1 MMPSSN
7 PPLHFLIPDP
17 RMFPSGG
24 NIYNAQLIK
33 ALQAKVDNLKVS
45 HDPQQ
50 LSLDDP
56 QTILFVDTLFLEEF
70 DPGTCESSTFLI
82 THHLESLDAKTEAE
96 GEVLIAKEKKVLQDF
111 DGFLCTS
118 NFTSQYLK
126 ETIGMS
132 QPTIQVLPALSV
144 LESLNEKEIKKNQRT
159 VLMVG
164 NLLPRKG
171 ILPFL
176 QEWSQYA
183 WPIDFRLEIIGDLEL
198 DANYAEACL
207 AFWKNLASE
216 KKSQVS
222 FLGALDQSLVLEK
235 YQEADA
241 LVSASTMETFGM
253 ALQEAVAAALPLFVL
268 EGGHAQAHVQNG
280 NGASFIALQELVLA
294 LKHWSETIP
303 LQASYAHAAKQLAL
317 AEKRNWSTA
326 AEEFL
331 TQIKKNFLMPEN
343 AFDTT
348 WLNTRYPFD
357 EAARNQ
363 SVDQAAMAFLKTL
376 PATGKKELRF
386 LDIGSGTG
394 ANFLHFYE
402 SLPFA
407 QNWILMDHDPRLLQ
421 ASLQRIEAE
430 AKAKAYPVFVE
441 DHRLRLV
448 CPDGDVCIEV
458 LSGAFE
464 EVEKLVALASLDLVM
479 ASAFFDLFTREKLD
493 HFLQKIKKA
502 SCGLLLT
509 LNYSEMTFSP
519 ELSLD
524 KKVVQ
529 WYEAH
534 MQRPQNSGAA
544 MGPDCSRQI
553 QASLE
558 NGAIDFVAGKS
569 IWKIG
574 EKDQAMSRFLLG
586 FMEEAIGELA
596 LPEKEQEAFEDWLR
610 IRKKELEEEGLAL
623 EVAHFDF
630 FATSL

>member
-1 MMPSSN
+1 MPFSN
-7 PPLHFLIPDP
+7 RPLHFLIPDP
-17 RMFPSGG
+17 RTFPSGG

-33 ALQAKVDNLKVS
+33 ALQAKAENVKES
-45 HDPQQ
+45 HDPQE

-56 QTILFVDTLFLEEF
+56 QTLLFVDTLFLGKF
-70 DPGTCESSTFLI
+70 DPGTCGASTFLI
-82 THHLESLDAKTEAE
+82 THHLASLDAKTEAE
-96 GEVLIAKEKKVLQDF
+96 RQVLIAKEKKTLQDF

-126 ETIGMS
+126 ESIGMS
-132 QPTIQVLPALSV
+132 PPMMEVLPALSV
-144 LESLNEKEIKKNQRT
+144 LESLKKKEIKKDQRL

-176 QEWSQYA
+176 QAWSQYT

-207 AFWKNLASE
+207 AFWKNLPVE

-235 YQEADA
+235 YREADA

-268 EGGHAQAHVQNG
+268 EGGHAQAHVQHG

-294 LKHWSETIP
+294 LKNWSETIH
-303 LQASYAHAAKQLAL
+303 LQESYARAAKDLAL

-331 TQIKKNFLMPEN
+331 TQIKTYFPMPEN

-348 WLNTRYPFD
+348 WLNTRFPFD

-363 SVDQAAMAFLKTL
+363 KVDQAATAFLKTL
-376 PATGKKELRF
+376 PVATKKELRF

-421 ASLQRIEAE
+421 ASLQRIEEE

-441 DHRLRLV
+441 DQRLRLV
-448 CPDGDVCIEV
+448 RPDGDISIEV

-464 EVEKLVALASLDLVM
+464 EVEKLVDLTSLDLVM

-493 HFLQKIKKA
+493 HFFQKIKKA
-502 SCGLLLT
+502 NCGLLLT

-519 ELSLD
+519 ELPFD

-534 MQRPQNSGAA
+534 MQRPQDSGAA

-574 EKDQAMSRFLLG
+574 EKDQVMSRFLLG

-596 LPEKEQEAFEDWLR
+596 LAEKEQEVFADWLR
-610 IRKKELEEEGLAL
+610 VRKKELEEERLAL
-623 EVAHFDF
+623 EVVHFDF
-630 FATSL
+630 FARHL